1 MNFRV
6 VANLL
11 LDVESKSDRRTLELA
26 RVDAI
31 LSGIVNSSKSTSK
44 VLLEFADSFQGKG
57 SCIPDVMFMFK
68 NLSESEQ
75 ENFFHAIRPFY
86 MDQLSI
92 FWLILE
98 RMIGIDKKMWSVE
111 YIEFHLKKLS
121 EAYLSANSVTPEM
134 FHHMALLFQDQIL
147 LKNDA
152 EKSNLYLLSIA
163 SIKKA
168 LRLDPEN
175 FIFKLFLLLMYVKT
189 GAIFAALDLF
199 KDLDIKQIQLDTL
212 SYLVSDHLI
221 SLINLE
227 NSDLFFHE
235 SFFVYEDSRTQS
247 WNLICESLLRDN
259 YTNIAEF
266 FEFSQKLEHSI
277 QAVSCIVNT
286 IRLELLTKSLNDVFS
301 YLNAL
306 NSEELNFDSTISFL
320 YLNNFCLKEN
330 LWTS

>member
-1 MNFRV
+1 

-11 LDVESKSDRRTLELA
+11 LDVESKSDRRSIELA
-26 RVDAI
+26 RVDAL
-31 LSGIVNSSKSTSK
+31 LSGMVNSSKSCSS
-44 VLLEFADSFQGKG
+44 VLLDFADSFQGKG
-57 SCIPDVMFMFK
+57 SCIPDVLFMYK
-68 NLSESEQ
+68 NLSDSEQ
-75 ENFFHAIRPFY
+75 ENFFHALKPLY
-86 MDQLSI
+86 MNQFTI

-98 RMIGIDKKMWSVE
+98 RIIGVHKKIWTIDH
-111 YIEFHLKKLS
+111 IEFHLKKLS
-121 EAYLSANSVTPEM
+121 ELYLSGNNVTPQM

-147 LKNDA
+147 MKDDA
-152 EKSNLYLLSIA
+152 EKTNLYLLSIA
-163 SIKKA
+163 CIKKA
-168 LRLDPEN
+168 LHLDPEN
-175 FIFKLFLLLMYVKT
+175 FILKLFLLLMYVQT
-189 GAIFAALDLF
+189 GAIFAALDIF

-212 SYLVSDHLI
+212 SFMVSDHLI

-266 FEFSQKLEHSI
+266 FEFSQKLEQSI

-286 IRLELLTKSLNDVFS
+286 IRLELLTKPLNDVFS

-306 NSEELNFDSTISFL
+306 NPDELNFDSTISF
-320 YLNNFCLKEN
+320 FV
-330 LWTS
+330 